1 MKKLLLLLL
10 CVPFVF
16 SSCGKEDWKHENTIR
31 GYIEYYDFLHY
42 GDANH
47 TDVYLNNL
55 SGNIVKHTST
65 TNSGEFEFNN
75 IVNGEYY
82 IYAYRESN
90 LTSVTY
96 DGYSEDFLV
105 DGYTVELDTLTLNI
119 ILKQ

>member
-1 MKKLLLLLL
+1 MQY
-10 CVPFVF
+10 F
-16 SSCGKEDWKHENTIR
+16 GK
-31 GYIEYYDFLHY
+31 
-42 GDANH
+42 
-47 TDVYLNNL
+47 
-55 SGNIVKHTST
+55 
-65 TNSGEFEFNN
+65 FEFNN

-119 ILKQ
+119 ILKQQINKQLKLWILHQNGKVQRELLKFY